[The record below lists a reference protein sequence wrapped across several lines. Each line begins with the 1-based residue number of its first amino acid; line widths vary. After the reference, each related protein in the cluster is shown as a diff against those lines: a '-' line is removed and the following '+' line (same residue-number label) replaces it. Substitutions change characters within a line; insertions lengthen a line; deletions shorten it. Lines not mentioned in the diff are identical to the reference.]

1 MDHKMMPVISAVT
14 DLIRPKWNI
23 AYHTVEKAVRI
34 TGFLK
39 SLYCNLIFLVK
50 LFCDSARNRV
60 EFHTV
65 HIGFAHTL
73 RDQSHKVTD
82 TTGRLQDI
90 SLFQSHIFQ
99 CFIHT
104 SDYYRGRIKSI

>member
-1 MDHKMMPVISAVT
+1 MMPVISAVT

-50 LFCDSARNRV
+50 LFCDPARNRV
-60 EFHTV
+60 KFHTI

-82 TTGRLQDI
+82 TTGRFQNI

-104 SDYYRGRIKSI
+104 SDHGWGRIKSI

>member
-1 MDHKMMPVISAVT
+1 MMPVISAVT
-14 DLIRPKWNI
+14 DLIRSKRNI
-23 AYHTVEKAVRI
+23 AYHTVEKAVWI

-39 SLYCNLIFLVK
+39 SLHGNLIFLVK
-50 LFCDSARNRV
+50 LFCDLARNRV

-65 HIGFAHTL
+65 HLCLVHTL

-82 TTGRLQDI
+82 TTGRFQNI

-99 CFIHT
+99 CFIHA

>member
-1 MDHKMMPVISAVT
+1 MMPVISAVT

-23 AYHTVEKAVRI
+23 AYHTVKKAVRI

-39 SLYCNLIFLVK
+39 SLYCNLVFLVK
-50 LFCDSARNRV
+50 LFCDSSRNRV

-82 TTGRLQDI
+82 STRWFQDI

-99 CFIHT
+99 CFIHA
-104 SDYYRGRIKSI
+104 SDHGRGCIKSI

>member
-1 MDHKMMPVISAVT
+1 MMPVISAVT

-39 SLYCNLIFLVK
+39 SLYGNLIFLIK
-50 LFCDSARNRV
+50 LFCNPARNRV
-60 EFHTV
+60 KLHTV
-65 HIGFAHTL
+65 HIDFAHTL
-73 RDQSHKVTD
+73 RDQSHEVTD

-99 CFIHT
+99 CFIHA
-104 SDYYRGRIKSI
+104 SDHGRGCIKSI

>member
-1 MDHKMMPVISAVT
+1 MMPVISAVT

-23 AYHTVEKAVRI
+23 AYHTVKKAVRI

-39 SLYCNLIFLVK
+39 SLHGNLIFLVK
-50 LFCDSARNRV
+50 LFCNPARNRV

-73 RDQSHKVTD
+73 RDQSHKVPD
-82 TTGRLQDI
+82 TTRWLQDI
-90 SLFQSHIFQ
+90 PLLQSHIFQ
-99 CFIHT
+99 CFIHA
-104 SDYYRGRIKSI
+104 SDYSRGRIKSI

>member
-1 MDHKMMPVISAVT
+1 MMAVIPAVT
-14 DLIRPKWNI
+14 DLIRPKRNI

-39 SLYCNLIFLVK
+39 FLYGNLIFLIK
-50 LFCDSARNRV
+50 LFCNPARNRV
-60 EFHTV
+60 KFHTI
-65 HIGFAHTL
+65 HISFAHTL
-73 RDQSHKVTD
+73 RNQSHKVTD

>member
-1 MDHKMMPVISAVT
+1 MMAVISAVT

-23 AYHTVEKAVRI
+23 TYHTVKKAVRI

-50 LFCDSARNRV
+50 LFCDPARNRV
-60 EFHTV
+60 KFHTI
-65 HIGFAHTL
+65 HIGFVHTL

-82 TTGRLQDI
+82 TTGRFQNI

-99 CFIHT
+99 YFIHT
-104 SDYYRGRIKSI
+104 SDHGRGRIKSV

>member
-1 MDHKMMPVISAVT
+1 MMPVIPAVT

-23 AYHTVEKAVRI
+23 AYHTVEKAIRI

-39 SLYCNLIFLVK
+39 SLHGNLIFLVK
-50 LFCDSARNRV
+50 LFCDSARNLV

-73 RDQSHKVTD
+73 RDQSHKVND

-99 CFIHT
+99 YFIHT

>member
-1 MDHKMMPVISAVT
+1 MMPVISAVT

-23 AYHTVEKAVRI
+23 TYHAIKKVVRI

-39 SLYCNLIFLVK
+39 SLHGNLVFLVK
-50 LFCDSARNRV
+50 
-60 EFHTV
+60 HTI

-73 RDQSHKVTD
+73 RNQSHKVTD
-82 TTGRLQDI
+82 STRWFQDI

-104 SDYYRGRIKSI
+104 SDHGRGCIKSI

>member
-1 MDHKMMPVISAVT
+1 MMPVISAVT

-23 AYHTVEKAVRI
+23 AYHTVKKAVRI

-39 SLYCNLIFLVK
+39 SLYGNLIFLVK
-50 LFCDSARNRV
+50 LFCDPARNRV

-65 HIGFAHTL
+65 HISFAHTL

-82 TTGRLQDI
+82 TTGRLQNI

-104 SDYYRGRIKSI
+104 SDHGRGRIKSI

>member
-1 MDHKMMPVISAVT
+1 MMPVISAVT

-39 SLYCNLIFLVK
+39 SLYCNLVFLVK
-50 LFCDSARNRV
+50 LFCDPARNRV

-73 RDQSHKVTD
+73 WDHSHKVTD
-82 TTGRLQDI
+82 TARWLQDI
-90 SLFQSHIFQ
+90 ALFQPHIFQ
-99 CFIHT
+99 CFIHA
-104 SDYYRGRIKSI
+104 SDHGR